1 MYIPRFHIH
10 WYNVQIFLNIRV
22 LIFSGMTKYLAT
34 RNDQLVSI
42 TGTQTLVKR
51 VYHFL
56 TLVNVQTILFCV
68 RKWCTYLALN
78 VKKNNT
84 LILCMMYNNVR
95 LENMKTRYKIGTSF
109 WSSILFFQI
118 FFEASLLLYL
128 CYKSYNMKGNK
139 ERKKKEKKRKLH
151 SRRNY
156 NELLLWKLETV
167 NWNLQP

>member
-1 MYIPRFHIH
+1 
-10 WYNVQIFLNIRV
+10 
-22 LIFSGMTKYLAT
+22 
-34 RNDQLVSI
+34 
-42 TGTQTLVKR
+42 
-51 VYHFL
+51 
-56 TLVNVQTILFCV
+56 
-68 RKWCTYLALN
+68 
-78 VKKNNT
+78 
-84 LILCMMYNNVR
+84 MMYNNVR

-156 NELLLWKLETV
+156 NELLL
-167 NWNLQP
+167 